1 MFESSHIVGRMKSFL
16 ATVTKDLMINRL
28 FKIVRV
34 CVCVCVCL
42 CVCVFKKPEE
52 KEGGKAREL

>member
-1 MFESSHIVGRMKSFL
+1 MFESSHIAGTMKSFS

-28 FKIVRV
+28 FKIV
-34 CVCVCVCL
+34 CVCV

-52 KEGGKAREL
+52 KEGGKTRKL

>member
-1 MFESSHIVGRMKSFL
+1 MFESSHIAGTMKSFS

-28 FKIVRV
+28 FKIV
-34 CVCVCVCL
+34 CVCVCV

-52 KEGGKAREL
+52 KEGGKTRKL